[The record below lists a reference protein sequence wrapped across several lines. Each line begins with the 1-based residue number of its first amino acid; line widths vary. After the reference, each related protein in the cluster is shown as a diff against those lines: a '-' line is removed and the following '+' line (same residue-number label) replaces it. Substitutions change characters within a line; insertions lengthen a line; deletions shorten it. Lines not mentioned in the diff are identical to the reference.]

1 MASITLNFNNPIN
14 VSIQSNNNAPD
25 YTGADIV
32 YFQDSNSNVYK
43 IGACTAVTETSVTCD
58 IEDDALR
65 PTEGDFIFFA
75 KSPET
80 NTSGI
85 AGYYA
90 EVDMEIT
97 STSKKELFAVNS
109 EIFISS

>member
-25 YTGADIV
+25 YTGADVV
-32 YFQDSNSNVYK
+32 YFQDSNGDVYR
-43 IGACTAVTETSVTCD
+43 IGACTAITETSVTCNID
-58 IEDDALR
+58 SNTTR
-65 PTEGDFIFFA
+65 PAAGDFIFFA

-85 AGYYA
+85 VGYYA

>member
-1 MASITLNFNNPIN
+1 MPSITLNFDFPLN
-14 VSIQSNNNAPD
+14 VSLQANNTSP

-32 YFQDSNSNVYK
+32 YFQNSSGDVYE
-43 IGACTAVTETSVTCD
+43 IGPCTAVGATSITCD
-58 IEDDALR
+58 IDAGATQ
-65 PTEGDFIFFA
+65 PSNNDFIFFA

-85 AGYYA
+85 IGYYA
-90 EVDMEIT
+90 EVDMEIS

-109 EIFISS
+109 EIFISSK

>member
-14 VSIQSNNNAPD
+14 VSIQSNSNSPNFP
-25 YTGADIV
+25 GADIV
-32 YFQDSNSNVYK
+32 YFQDSNKDVYR
-43 IGACTAVTETSVTCD
+43 IGACTAITETSVTCNID
-58 IEDDALR
+58 SNTTR
-65 PTEGDFIFFA
+65 PTAGDFIFFA

-85 AGYYA
+85 VGYYA

>member
-14 VSIQSNNNAPD
+14 VSIQSNNNAPS
-25 YTGADIV
+25 YPGADIV
-32 YFQDSNSNVYK
+32 YFQDSNSDVYK
-43 IGACTAVTETSVTCD
+43 IGACTGVTNTSVTCD
-58 IEDDALR
+58 ILPTSPR
-65 PTEGDFIFFA
+65 PSSGDFIFFA
-75 KSPET
+75 KSPEV
-80 NTSGI
+80 NTSGV

-97 STSKKELFAVNS
+97 STVKKELFAVNS